1 MPFPIAAVV
10 VLAGG
15 TSLITGPIALIILPI
30 ILIGSAVV
38 IGVAAIVTSTKE
50 KPNKD

>member
-15 TSLITGPIALIILPI
+15 SLVTGPIALIALPI
-30 ILIGSAVV
+30 ILIGSAVA
-38 IGVAAIVTSTKE
+38 IGIAIVTSKE
-50 KPNKD
+50 DKPNKD